1 MRVTRHTSHVT
12 PADPAFCEAV
22 FGLYLCVCI
31 ACVRTSASPLINA
44 THSPAQA
51 ATIFSVCPATPSLS
65 RLPQVTLT
73 ARCVTDSH
81 LPCVVLPAL
90 HSRLLISTGN
100 AVAAAVYPA
109 AAMINHRLHLARHH
123 CNNIN
128 LPPPHTPAPPAPKA
142 YSRRPHT
149 LPPAAATLRPF
160 RPSSAAACSCVRWPT
175 YQSATRFTTASI
187 ANLYTR

>member
-1 MRVTRHTSHVT
+1 V
-12 PADPAFCEAV
+12 
-22 FGLYLCVCI
+22 YLCVCI

-51 ATIFSVCPATPSLS
+51 ATIFSVCPATPSPS
-65 RLPQVTLT
+65 RHHQVTLT
-73 ARCVTDSH
+73 AHCVTDSH
-81 LPCVVLPAL
+81 FPCVVSPTP

-123 CNNIN
+123 CSNIN
-128 LPPPHTPAPPAPKA
+128 LPPPHTPPPHTPPLHTPTPRAPKA